1 MLTRLRSTWL
11 AGSGAVLLA
20 IAVSGAVAASS
31 IRTAISAPATDL
43 IPVAEVVLDTTKTF
57 EDVDGD
63 GVDDD
68 CDDAAVADEAAAAA
82 AKLAADLDG
91 DGTIS
96 VSEAAHTD
104 WVGGTNC
111 NHGGYVSAVAH
122 ADGTCVE
129 AEETPATAETVSVV
143 MTAQADEAVC
153 EAPVV
158 EPVVEEEAP
167 TECTATTPVAEPVV
181 ETPPA
186 DLAKNAHGKAVSE
199 VAHDKAA
206 VGGKNCNHG
215 GAVSEAAKKDHAA
228 EKTARDAKKAE
239 QTAARDAR
247 KDAQKSQQ
255 KSQKSQKSQ
264 HAAKIKGG

>member
-11 AGSGAVLLA
+11 AGGGAVLLA

-31 IRTAISAPATDL
+31 ILTAMSAPTTDAT
-43 IPVAEVVLDTTKTF
+43 PVAEVVLDTTKTF

-68 CDDAAVADEAAAAA
+68 CENAVVADEAAVDA

-96 VSEAAHTD
+96 VSEAAHTN

-111 NHGGYVSAVAH
+111 NHGGYVSGVAQANGCDAV
-122 ADGTCVE
+122 
-129 AEETPATAETVSVV
+129 ETPATAETVSVV
-143 MTAQADEAVC
+143 LTVQAVEATCDAPVAEPLVEEEVPTEC
-153 EAPVV
+153 AATTPVV
-158 EPVVEEEAP
+158 EPVV
-167 TECTATTPVAEPVV
+167 V
-181 ETPPA
+181 PPA

-199 VAHDKAA
+199 VAHDKSA

-228 EKTARDAKKAE
+228 DKAARDAKKAE
-239 QTAARDAR
+239 QKAARDAR
-247 KDAQKSQQ
+247 KDAHKAQQ
-255 KSQKSQKSQ
+255 KTQQKPQ
-264 HAAKIKGG
+264 HAAKTKGG